1 MSSSKFDPR
10 RRIALC
16 FAGLSLLLMAGCQVR
31 PLYSDGPSGAP
42 ATALAS
48 IGISEAKD
56 RVEQRV
62 RNALIFLTSGGK
74 GEPTAPQYQLALSVS
89 HQTTGV
95 LFDERNDNDTA
106 SAGRLVIEADY
117 NLTRVD
123 TGKTV
128 KSGHRKAVALVDFPI
143 QEFAKLRA
151 IRDAENRAARELAEV
166 IRADLAAALGN

>member
-10 RRIALC
+10 RRLAL
-16 FAGLSLLLMAGCQVR
+16 GLVGVSLLLAAGCQVR
-31 PLYSDGPSGAP
+31 PLYSDGPQGAP

-48 IGISEAKD
+48 IGISEARD

-74 GEPTAPQYQLALSVS
+74 GEPVAPQYQLALSVS
-89 HQTTGV
+89 HNATGV
-95 LFDERNDNDTA
+95 LYNERNDNDTA
-106 SAGRLVIEADY
+106 SAGRLTVEADY

-128 KSGHRKAVALVDFPI
+128 KSGHRKAVSLVDFPV

-151 IRDAENRAARELAEV
+151 IRDAENRAAKELAEI
-166 IRADLAAALGN
+166 IRADLAAALAN